1 MSKFLVDAFTGK
13 VKGTYQFPMDFSVS
27 GHYVIDVPTSLDVR
41 AQSDSAVVLE
51 TAKLDAFKALHPS
64 LVAHF
69 NDEFIASPNVDVT
82 ESVRYVLGADKRTIL
97 FPNGG
102 EIVTGLLA
110 VGTPITTVFPHW
122 HAFTLTPDPAAYPAS
137 GPPPPDRLLYNFNP
151 TISAFEEFVPTTF
164 TVEIRDSTNTSTL
177 LTLLPDQEQAFAFAP
192 GSFRIRITN
201 NDPSRLYYMSD
212 WLLLHD

>member
-27 GHYVIDVPTSLDVR
+27 GHYVIDAPTSLNIR
-41 AQSDSAVVLE
+41 AQSDSAVALE

-64 LVAHF
+64 LASHF
-69 NDEFIASPNVDVT
+69 NDEFITSPNVDVA
-82 ESVRYVLGADKRTIL
+82 ESSRYALGADKRTIL

-110 VGTPITTVFPHW
+110 VGAPIVTVFAHW
-122 HAFTLTPDPAAYPAS
+122 HAFTLTPEPAAYPAV
-137 GPPPPDRLLYNFNP
+137 GAPPPDRLLYNFN
-151 TISAFEEFVPTTF
+151 TGIATFEEFIPSTF
-164 TVEIRDSTNTSTL
+164 TVQIRDSTNTSTL

-192 GSFRIRITN
+192 GSFRIRVIN